1 MIEPGSARPLTG
13 VVSTNESDIVAPM
26 IGPTTGG
33 GANGLTNKDR
43 SSASPAVSCF
53 WVLFADL
60 AAVFF
65 SARAALVRLTEA
77 ASGAIGAVNIR
88 RDNRHAVNTLRLR
101 IGR

>member
-13 VVSTNESDIVAPM
+13 LVSTNESDIVAPM
-26 IGPTTGG
+26 IGPTIS
-33 GANGLTNKDR
+33 GAAGRLTNKDLSR
-43 SSASPAVSCF
+43 VSRAVACRC
-53 WVLFADL
+53 VLLADL

-65 SARAALVRLTEA
+65 PARAALVRLTDA
-77 ASGAIGAVNIR
+77 ASGAIGAANIR